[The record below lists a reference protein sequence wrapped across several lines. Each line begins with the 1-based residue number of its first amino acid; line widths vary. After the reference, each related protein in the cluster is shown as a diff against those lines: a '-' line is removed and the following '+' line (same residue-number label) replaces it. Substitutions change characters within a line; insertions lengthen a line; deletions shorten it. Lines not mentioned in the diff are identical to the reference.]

1 MTDLILKGG
10 RIIDP
15 VSGRDE
21 TVDVS
26 FAAAR
31 CARVGSGLRAGGAE
45 TIDARGVL
53 AVPGLIDL
61 RTPCLCGAGPCS
73 ASLPPK

>member
-10 RIIDP
+10 QIIDP

-45 TIDARGVL
+45 TIDARGLFV
-53 AVPGLIDL
+53 VPGLIDL
-61 RTPCLCGAGPCS
+61 HNPCLCGAGPRS
-73 ASLPPK
+73 ASLLPK